1 MEAVALMFRPEH
13 QLGVFVMT
21 YPLQPGTDV
30 EVRSTFDH
38 NWKRGFLI
46 EGACEQGYHLRRRSD
61 DSVLPTAFPAD
72 VVRPAD
78 GDSAILPG

>member
-1 MEAVALMFRPEH
+1 
-13 QLGVFVMT
+13 MT

-30 EVRSTFDH
+30 EVRSTFDR

-61 DSVLPTAFPAD
+61 DSVLPTAFPPDA
-72 VVRPAD
+72 VRPAE
-78 GDSAILPG
+78 GASSILPS